1 MARICPT
8 PSQRHHSKP
17 ELLIITIQRL
27 TYEGPTVSQ
36 AAHALCALHTLSEVM
51 SIAVPISQRR
61 KLRCREGTSTLRKTG
76 STEVLVPGKGGALSC
91 WILSAW
97 NTYCGPGH
105 WGDSWDFDRL
115 TNRTVSK
122 KENKVGQWDWE
133 GAVIHL
139 GWSRWAALRWAHVA
153 ET

>member
-61 KLRCREGTSTLRKTG
+61 KLRCREGTSTLRKTDREHRG
-76 STEVLVPGKGGALSC
+76 VSPRQGGCSELLDPEC
-91 WILSAW
+91 L
-97 NTYCGPGH
+97 
-105 WGDSWDFDRL
+105 
-115 TNRTVSK
+115 
-122 KENKVGQWDWE
+122 E
-133 GAVIHL
+133 HL
-139 GWSRWAALRWAHVA
+139 LWSRALG
-153 ET
+153 